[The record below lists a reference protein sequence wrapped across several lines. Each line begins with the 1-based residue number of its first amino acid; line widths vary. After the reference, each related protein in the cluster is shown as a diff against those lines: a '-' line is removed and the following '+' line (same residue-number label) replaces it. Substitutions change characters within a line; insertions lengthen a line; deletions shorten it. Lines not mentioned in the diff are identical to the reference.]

1 MSCSVLSSQIPL
13 FSGRESWGHME
24 HQDKIED
31 AEVCRSG
38 YKRLQ
43 ISKAKPSEGI
53 LLFHI
58 TLKRTL
64 RDTKVSLESRAPLGF
79 DI

>member
-1 MSCSVLSSQIPL
+1 
-13 FSGRESWGHME
+13 ME
-24 HQDKIED
+24 HQNKIED

-43 ISKAKPSEGI
+43 FPKAKQSDGI

-79 DI
+79 DR